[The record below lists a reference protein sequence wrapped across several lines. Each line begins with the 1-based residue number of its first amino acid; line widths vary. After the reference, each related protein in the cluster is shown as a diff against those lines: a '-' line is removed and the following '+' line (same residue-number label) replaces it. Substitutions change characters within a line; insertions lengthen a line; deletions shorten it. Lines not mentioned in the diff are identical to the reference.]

1 MAKKSTVNLKRLR
14 NTKQTKY
21 TFTKREHR
29 STHSHNKKKRFH
41 EQSAVQDFSQN
52 LEFKKNL
59 LLLEKKAANLI
70 LFVLTAIFFFF
81 FIAEKRL
88 IGIGSTRT
96 SGSLPEVC
104 VFPYFIGPNL
114 A

>member
-1 MAKKSTVNLKRLR
+1 M
-14 NTKQTKY
+14 
-21 TFTKREHR
+21 
-29 STHSHNKKKRFH
+29 FH

-59 LLLEKKAANLI
+59 GKKAANLI
-70 LFVLTAIFFFF
+70 LFVLTAIFFS

>member
-1 MAKKSTVNLKRLR
+1 M
-14 NTKQTKY
+14 
-21 TFTKREHR
+21 
-29 STHSHNKKKRFH
+29 FH

-81 FIAEKRL
+81 IAEKRL

>member
-1 MAKKSTVNLKRLR
+1 M
-14 NTKQTKY
+14 
-21 TFTKREHR
+21 
-29 STHSHNKKKRFH
+29 FH

-70 LFVLTAIFFFF
+70 LFVLTAIFFF
-81 FIAEKRL
+81 IAEKRL

-104 VFPYFIGPNL
+104 VFRYFIGPNL

>member
-1 MAKKSTVNLKRLR
+1 MSSQWFKISRKILNL
-14 NTKQTKY
+14 
-21 TFTKREHR
+21 
-29 STHSHNKKKRFH
+29 
-41 EQSAVQDFSQN
+41 
-52 LEFKKNL
+52 KKNL

-70 LFVLTAIFFFF
+70 LFVLTAIFFF

-104 VFPYFIGPNL
+104 VFRYFIGPNL

>member
-1 MAKKSTVNLKRLR
+1 MSSQRFKISRKILNL
-14 NTKQTKY
+14 
-21 TFTKREHR
+21 
-29 STHSHNKKKRFH
+29 
-41 EQSAVQDFSQN
+41 
-52 LEFKKNL
+52 KKNL

-70 LFVLTAIFFFF
+70 LFVLTAIFFF
-81 FIAEKRL
+81 IAEKRL
-88 IGIGSTRT
+88 ISIGSTRT